1 MYVLSHLVQG
11 TLLTRKHSFL
21 SNGWLPTAMSPKFAE
36 AELMQVSYL
45 WYDIDKEHVKYVLD
59 PSEVQKWL
67 FVS

>member
-1 MYVLSHLVQG
+1 
-11 TLLTRKHSFL
+11 
-21 SNGWLPTAMSPKFAE
+21 MSPKFAE